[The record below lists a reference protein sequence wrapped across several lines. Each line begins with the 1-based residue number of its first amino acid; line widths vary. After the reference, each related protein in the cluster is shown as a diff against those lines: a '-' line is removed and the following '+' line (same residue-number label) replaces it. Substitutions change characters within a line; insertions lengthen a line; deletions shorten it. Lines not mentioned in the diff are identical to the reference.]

1 MSQPKRRPG
10 EKQREGKNIG
20 RADWEEREPQAK
32 EKVKHILQTT
42 SGTFSNREEKP
53 QSEML
58 TVYQRQNKTNPVKMQ
73 GDASD
78 SYVEGRSKQVIVER
92 EQQKSHRQGGEKCRL
107 MGADRYMQE
116 EMHKG
121 TQISSQ

>member
-20 RADWEEREPQAK
+20 TADWEERELQAK
-32 EKVKHILQTT
+32 EKVKYISQRT
-42 SGTFSNREEKP
+42 SGTFSNREEK
-53 QSEML
+53 L
-58 TVYQRQNKTNPVKMQ
+58 TVYQRQNKTNPVKKQ
-73 GDASD
+73 EDASD

-92 EQQKSHRQGGEKCRL
+92 EQQKSHRQGGERCRL
-107 MGADRYMQE
+107 MAADRYMQE